1 MESGLLGKIRQIV
14 EDCKFLNFPDSRL
27 ALEIILA
34 SETYS
39 DSEIIEAFTC
49 LPREVVSEIRQ
60 HMEKYETTGQYYII
74 SSAGMADVSA
84 AMGRTWKL
92 LYSFK

>member
-1 MESGLLGKIRQIV
+1 MDSGLFGEIRQII
-14 EDCKFLNFPDSRL
+14 EDCKILNFPDSRL

-34 SETYS
+34 LETYS

-49 LPREVVSEIRQ
+49 LPSEVMSEIGQ

-74 SSAGMADVSA
+74 SSVGMKDISA
-84 AMGRTWKL
+84 AMGRAWGL